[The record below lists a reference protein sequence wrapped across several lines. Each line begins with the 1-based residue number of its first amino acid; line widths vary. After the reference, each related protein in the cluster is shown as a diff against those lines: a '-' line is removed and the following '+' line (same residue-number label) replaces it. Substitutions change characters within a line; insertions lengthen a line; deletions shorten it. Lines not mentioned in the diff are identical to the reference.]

1 MENDWCL
8 DLSADTRGQDVSHFR
23 GQTFS
28 TLLTL
33 LLRSWTKLL
42 ILTSRG
48 HPRTPA
54 DLLHLPPICL
64 ALFGGS
70 PFGTAKPCSSAICP
84 ELCIVRQRRQA
95 SKKLLGRHYLFSIWA
110 IAATHT
116 CRWYHTATTNP
127 KKNTKKHALL
137 TKHSEKQCF
146 WKKLSSFFTQP
157 HNYAYNYST

>member
-1 MENDWCL
+1 MTDASICPRTPA
-8 DLSADTRGQDVSHFR
+8 DKTSHTSADKPFPS
-23 GQTFS
+23 
-28 TLLTL
+28 LLTL
-33 LLRSWTKLL
+33 LLRSRTKLL
-42 ILTSRG
+42 IVTSRG

-127 KKNTKKHALL
+127 KKTQKNMHYLQNIPKNNVF
-137 TKHSEKQCF
+137 EK
-146 WKKLSSFFTQP
+146 S
-157 HNYAYNYST
+157 

>member
-1 MENDWCL
+1 MPR
-8 DLSADTRGQDVSHFR
+8 SVRGHPRTRR
-23 GQTFS
+23 
-28 TLLTL
+28 LTL
-33 LLRSWTKLL
+33 PRTNLFHSIDFATKVVDKATHPN
-42 ILTSRG
+42 I
-48 HPRTPA
+48 PRTPA

-127 KKNTKKHALL
+127 KKTPKNMHYLQNIPK
-137 TKHSEKQCF
+137 KQCF